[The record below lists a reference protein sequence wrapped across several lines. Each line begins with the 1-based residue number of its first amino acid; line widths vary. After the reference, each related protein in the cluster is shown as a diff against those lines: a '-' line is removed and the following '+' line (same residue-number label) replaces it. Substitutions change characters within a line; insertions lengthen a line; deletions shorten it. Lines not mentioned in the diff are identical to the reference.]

1 MTKADPA
8 ENQRKSPT
16 KPATVSQEALVVGQ
30 FGPQAAAYVAS
41 AVHAQGE
48 DLQQLAA
55 MVAGRGGARVLDLGC
70 GGGHVAFHVAPHV
83 KEVVAYDL
91 SPEMLAAVAA
101 EAGRRGLANVVTRQG
116 AAEKLPFADET
127 FDVVFTR
134 FSAHHWRDVPAAL
147 AEAKRVIKNDGR
159 AAFVDAVSPGVPVLD
174 TYLQGI
180 ELMRDPSHVRDYSVE
195 EWTAMLTG
203 AGFRVGALTLRR
215 LPLDFAAWIRRMNTP
230 PALAQAIRAVQTQ
243 MAGEVVRRFNITA
256 DGSFTIDVATIE
268 AEPV

>member
-1 MTKADPA
+1 MTAKTSHP
-8 ENQRKSPT
+8 
-16 KPATVSQEALVVGQ
+16 VSQEVLVAGQ

-41 AVHAQGE
+41 QVHAQGE

-55 MVAGRGGARVLDLGC
+55 TVAGRSGARVLDLGC
-70 GGGHVAFHVAPHV
+70 GGGHVAFNAAVHVREA
-83 KEVVAYDL
+83 VAYDL
-91 SPEMLAAVAA
+91 SAEMLSAVAA
-101 EAGRRGLANVVTRQG
+101 EANRRGLANVTTRQG
-116 AAEKLPFADET
+116 AVEKLPFSNEE

-147 AEAKRVIKNDGR
+147 KEAKRVIKNDGC

-195 EWTAMLTG
+195 EWKDMLRM
-203 AGFRVGALTLRR
+203 AGFRPGNVTLRR
-215 LPLDFAAWIRRMNTP
+215 LPLDFASWCARMRVTP
-230 PALAQAIRAVQTQ
+230 EMAQSIRAVQKA
-243 MAGEVVRRFNITA
+243 MSSDVVRHFDIKD

>member
-1 MTKADPA
+1 MTEKTATP
-8 ENQRKSPT
+8 SPG
-16 KPATVSQEALVVGQ
+16 SQERLAAGQ
-30 FGPQAAAYVAS
+30 FGPQAAAYVES
-41 AVHAQGE
+41 PVHAQGE
-48 DLQQLAA
+48 DLRQLAA

-91 SPEMLAAVAA
+91 SPEMLAAVTA
-101 EAGRRGLANVVTRQG
+101 EAARRGLANVTTRQG
-116 AAEKLPFADET
+116 AAEKLPFADEF

-159 AAFVDAVSPGVPVLD
+159 AVIVDAVSPGVPVLD

-180 ELMRDPSHVRDYSVE
+180 ELMRDPSHVRDYSVA
-195 EWTAMLTG
+195 EWTAMLAR
-203 AGFRVGALTLRR
+203 AGFRPGAVTMRR
-215 LPLDFAAWIRRMNTP
+215 LPLDFAAWIARMSTP
-230 PALAQAIRAVQTQ
+230 PALARAIRAVQTR
-243 MAGEVVRRFNITA
+243 MAAEVARHFDIQD

-268 AEPV
+268 AEPI